1 MYGWHGRILCINLN
15 NQSFHTKSIA
25 HDRLHTDIG
34 GRGLAV
40 SLFQDYA
47 HLDPFDPDSPLI
59 MTTGPLAGTGTPA
72 SERLCI
78 LSRSPLT
85 GTIFDTAAGGSFAH
99 NLKASGHDG
108 LFITGTG
115 DRPLALRIS
124 SSAVEF
130 MPADTL
136 WGQTTSETISAFT
149 EQGVA
154 AIGPAGE
161 NGVLYANIV
170 FSDGDNDSRGGL
182 GAIMGRK
189 NLKAI
194 AVDGNLQTKIA
205 DRQRLMLAQQDIMR
219 LFRASPAIFG
229 QFGLHEYGTP
239 TFVDLTNQ
247 RSMLPTN
254 NFQETCFRLAANL
267 SGPTIR
273 KEKVPKHDSCH
284 DCPIACKKTDSCN
297 ERLPEYS
304 ALSHFGALLGN
315 GDLQVALAANKTCR
329 ELGLDAIS
337 AASTLATRSEI
348 IGDFPDSSDLPDILN
363 QFCRQPG
370 NDTLLALGSK
380 RLADKLGKPEASMTV
395 KALELPAFDPRG
407 ATGMALSFCT
417 STLGGSQ
424 VRANLQACEI
434 LRKPVAIDRFAYSGK
449 ARLLKIAE
457 DAHAVYDSL
466 VVCHNAFYA
475 ASLEEYNEALC
486 AVTGIEYSPTN
497 LYRSGE
503 AIVLTERSINRH
515 NGFSSTD
522 DMLPE
527 RFFVEAGS
535 AGNGILTPPLDK
547 NAFIEELHRYDR
559 IRNFIKHSPI
569 NRPTTEHQQ

>member
-1 MYGWHGRILCINLN
+1 MYGWHGRILFIDLN
-15 NQSFHTKSIA
+15 EQSFHIKSIS

-40 SLFQDYA
+40 RLFQNYA
-47 HLDPFDPDSPLI
+47 HLDPFDPDIPLI
-59 MTTGPLAGTGTPA
+59 MTTGPLGGTGTPA

-85 GTIFDTAAGGSFAH
+85 GTIFDTTAGGSFAYT
-99 NLKASGHDG
+99 LKAAGYDG
-108 LFITGTG
+108 LFISGAG
-115 DRPLALRIS
+115 DRPLTLRIS
-124 SSAVEF
+124 SSGVEF
-130 MPADTL
+130 VPADSL
-136 WGQTTSETISAFT
+136 WGKTTTETISAFK
-149 EQGVA
+149 ERGIA

-161 NGVLYANIV
+161 TGVLYANIV
-170 FSDGDNDSRGGL
+170 FSDGDNDGRGGL

-189 NLKAI
+189 KLKAI
-194 AVDGNLQTKIA
+194 AVDGDLQTKIA
-205 DRQRLMLAQQDIMR
+205 DRQKLKLAHQDIMR

-239 TFVDLTNQ
+239 TFLDLTNQ
-247 RSMLPTN
+247 RRMLPTD
-254 NFQETCFRLAANL
+254 NFQKTCFKQAANL

-273 KEKVPKHDSCH
+273 KEKVPKHDRCH
-284 DCPIACKKTDSCN
+284 DCPIACKKTDSSN

-315 GDLQVALAANKTCR
+315 GDLQAVIAVNKTCR

-348 IGDFPDSSDLPDILN
+348 TGDFPKPSELPDILN
-363 QFCRQPG
+363 QFCRQRG
-370 NDTLLALGSK
+370 NEQLLALGSK
-380 RLADKLGKPEASMTV
+380 RLADKLGKPEAAMTV

-424 VRANLQACEI
+424 VRANLQSCEI

-457 DAHAVYDSL
+457 DAHAAYDSL
-466 VVCHNAFYA
+466 IVCHNAFYA

-486 AVTGIEYSPTN
+486 AVTGIEYSPAS
-497 LYRSGE
+497 LCRSGE
-503 AIVLTERSINRH
+503 AIVLAERSINRH
-515 NGFSSTD
+515 NGFSSID

-527 RFFVEAGS
+527 RFFIEAGS
-535 AGNGILTPPLDK
+535 AGKGLLTPPLDK
-547 NAFIEELHRYDR
+547 KAFTEELHRYYR
-559 IRNFIKHSPI
+559 IRNFVNYS
-569 NRPTTEHQQ
+569 PTTEPQ